1 MKILGNILWLVFG
14 GLMIALEYFVAGIA
28 LCVTLIGIPF
38 GIQAFKLGVLSLWP
52 FGNKVVNMP
61 QEPGCLS
68 VVMNILWILIGGIW
82 IALSHLLWGDRA
94 VHHDRGYPVRPS
106 ALQVD
111 GAFVHAFWKE
121 HRLVVSWIYFD
132 DYCSGLGPGKDCLA
146 RVFVRGGSVRV
157 FPGRRSGER

>member
-61 QEPGCLS
+61 QEPGACR
-68 VVMNILWILIGGIW
+68 W
-82 IALSHLLWGDRA
+82 
-94 VHHDRGYPVRPS
+94 
-106 ALQVD
+106 
-111 GAFVHAFWKE
+111 
-121 HRLVVSWIYFD
+121 
-132 DYCSGLGPGKDCLA
+132 
-146 RVFVRGGSVRV
+146 
-157 FPGRRSGER
+157 